1 MDRIADASR
10 VSRVGV
16 EMLDVVTTASAG
28 TMGKARRLRSGECPC
43 TASTTARRP
52 PRPPSLR
59 PPAPC
64 FLAPPRR
71 RRGGASRTSA
81 VLPGGSK
88 RPPER
93 KHVSTNGSATFL
105 DIWPCFRL
113 LPVPMRAREGG
124 STVPGV
130 RQHRRLDLGDEPVG
144 GPLLSPPGRQPGR
157 LGDGAV
163 RRGGG
168 RRQRRPDRRL
178 QGAPRGER
186 VRRHPLRPCFG
197 SPCTLLNDFARL
209 VSWSWAVRR
218 EPPSAPCVLS
228 TWGGHVPRRSATDGC
243 PVGSLRRGAPVQGPA
258 DIVGGPVDR
267 QKGRFD

>member
-1 MDRIADASR
+1 MRSRGTLDAFTAILRQWIGLPMRVESR
-10 VSRVGV
+10 ESESRCSTWSRRRALARWARLAVCGL
-16 EMLDVVTTASAG
+16 ESAHAPR
-28 TMGKARRLRSGECPC
+28 ARRLG
-43 TASTTARRP
+43 AP

-197 SPCTLLNDFARL
+197 SPPPRPIQGSPLAAAPARI
-209 VSWSWAVRR
+209 VRLTH
-218 EPPSAPCVLS
+218 A
-228 TWGGHVPRRSATDGC
+228 A
-243 PVGSLRRGAPVQGPA
+243 RGAALPGTRCA
-258 DIVGGPVDR
+258 LR
-267 QKGRFD
+267 T